1 MSLEQD
7 KFLSIITATPL
18 VAIDLILQ
26 SERGRVLLGRRVNR
40 PAQGFWFVPGGR
52 IRKNERIKDA
62 LRRISRAELGI
73 EIEHAELVGAFDHI
87 YDDNYFGAPGVNTHY
102 VVLAHRCAFSEQ
114 TPMRP
119 DDQHSAMRW
128 WEISEL
134 LASPEVHENTKR
146 HFKP

>member
-7 KFLSIITATPL
+7 KFLSIVAATPL
-18 VAIDLILQ
+18 VSIDLILR

-73 EIEHAELVGAFDHI
+73 EIEHAELTGVFDHI
-87 YDDNYFGAPGVNTHY
+87 YEDNYFGAPGINKIG
-102 VVLAHRCAFSEQ
+102 R
-114 TPMRP
+114 
-119 DDQHSAMRW
+119 
-128 WEISEL
+128 
-134 LASPEVHENTKR
+134 ASCRERV
-146 HFKP
+146 